1 MHGGFFHYHGR
12 LPFSALK
19 SLTIF
24 WGQNFP
30 RQQAGFSIL
39 SWKSLEPYVLA
50 VGTEK
55 RSWTPGFG
63 ILAQYLDYVL
73 IHTQARRFRRSGPG
87 LLKPSYVEI
96 VFFLHVCFNT
106 NGTTGLF

>member
-1 MHGGFFHYHGR
+1 MFVCGR
-12 LPFSALK
+12 LPFQSQVIQL
-19 SLTIF
+19 
-24 WGQNFP
+24 GVNFP

-63 ILAQYLDYVL
+63 LLAQYLDYVL
-73 IHTQARRFRRSGPG
+73 IHTQAGDLGVRFQ
-87 LLKPSYVEI
+87 EI
-96 VFFLHVCFNT
+96 VQRQAIQKSVVFLCMFQIPTEQRTFSNDR
-106 NGTTGLF
+106 